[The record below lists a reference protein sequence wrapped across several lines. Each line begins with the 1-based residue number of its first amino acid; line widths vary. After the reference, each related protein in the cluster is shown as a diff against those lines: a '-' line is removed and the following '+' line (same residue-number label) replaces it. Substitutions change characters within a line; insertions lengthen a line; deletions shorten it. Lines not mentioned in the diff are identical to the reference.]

1 MPDISEKLNQYVG
14 MAIGSVLIIIVGV
27 VLIKIILGILKKAL
41 KRTTLDESM
50 HKFIVNVAKSAL
62 WIILIVVLLG
72 YMNVPTAPLVAALG
86 AAGAAIALALKDSL
100 GNIAGG
106 ILLLAN
112 KPFKKGDEIDVAGIN
127 GKVES
132 IDLFVTTIKTF
143 DNKVVTVPNGTI
155 TTSVIVNYSME
166 EVRRVD
172 LKFGIS
178 YDSDIA
184 TAKDVLLAVA
194 ESCPDVLLD
203 PPPVVGVSAHGE
215 SQVTMDLKVWCE
227 TAMYYDVKYYMTEQV
242 KLAFDE
248 ANITIPYPQMDVRV
262 IK

>member
-1 MPDISEKLNQYVG
+1 MPDTTEKLSQYMGLAVG
-14 MAIGSVLIIIVGV
+14 AVVIVIVGV
-27 VLIKIILGILKKAL
+27 ILIKIILTILKKAL
-41 KRTTLDESM
+41 KKTTLDESM
-50 HKFIVNVAKSAL
+50 HKFIVNVAKTML

-72 YMNVPTAPLVAALG
+72 YMKVPTAPLVAALG

-106 ILLLAN
+106 ILILAN

-127 GKVES
+127 GQVES

-143 DNKVVTVPNGTI
+143 DNKAVTVPNGTI
-155 TTSVIVNYSME
+155 TTSVIVNYSKE
-166 EVRRVD
+166 EIRRVD
-172 LKFGIS
+172 FKIGIH

-184 TAKDVLLAVA
+184 HAKDVLLAVA
-194 ESCPDVLLD
+194 ENCPDVLLD
-203 PPPVVGVSAHGE
+203 PPPVVGVTNYEEGRINLA
-215 SQVTMDLKVWCE
+215 LKVWCE
-227 TAMYYDVKYYMTEQV
+227 TAVYYDVKYYLAEQV

-248 ANITIPYPQMDVRV
+248 ANVTIPHPQMDVRV

>member
-1 MPDISEKLNQYVG
+1 MPDISEKLNQYIGTAVG
-14 MAIGSVLIIIVGV
+14 AILIITIGV
-27 VLIKIILGILKKAL
+27 ILIKIILGILKKAL
-41 KRTTLDESM
+41 KKTTLDESM
-50 HKFIVNVAKSAL
+50 HKFIVNVAKTML

-72 YMNVPTAPLVAALG
+72 YMKVPTAPLVAALG

-106 ILLLAN
+106 ILILAN

-127 GKVES
+127 GQVES

-143 DNKVVTVPNGTI
+143 DNKAVTVPNGTI
-155 TTSVIVNYSME
+155 TTSVIVNYSKE
-166 EVRRVD
+166 DIRRVD
-172 LKFGIS
+172 FKIGIH

-184 TAKDVLLAVA
+184 KAKDVLLAVA
-194 ESCPDVLLD
+194 ENCPDVLLD
-203 PPPVVGVSAHGE
+203 PSPVVGVSNYDDGRINLA
-215 SQVTMDLKVWCE
+215 LKVWCE
-227 TAMYYDVKYYMTEQV
+227 TAVYYDVKYYLAEQV

-248 ANITIPYPQMDVRV
+248 ANITIPHPQMDVRV

>member
-1 MPDISEKLNQYVG
+1 MPDITKNIGQYMG
-14 MAIGSVLIIIVGV
+14 LAFGAAAIVIVGV
-27 VLIKIILGILKKAL
+27 ILIKVILIILRKTLKK
-41 KRTTLDESM
+41 TTLDESM
-50 HKFIVNVAKSAL
+50 HKFIVNVAKTML

-72 YMNVPTAPLVAALG
+72 YMKVPTAPLVAALG

-106 ILLLAN
+106 ILILAN

-127 GKVES
+127 GQVES

-143 DNKVVTVPNGTI
+143 DNKAVTVPNGTI
-155 TTSVIVNYSME
+155 TTSVIVNYSKE
-166 EVRRVD
+166 DIRRVD
-172 LKFGIS
+172 FKIGIH

-184 TAKDVLLAVA
+184 KAKDVLLAVA
-194 ESCPDVLLD
+194 ENCPDVLLD
-203 PPPVVGVSAHGE
+203 PSPVVGVSNYDDGQINLA
-215 SQVTMDLKVWCE
+215 LKVWCE
-227 TAMYYDVKYYMTEQV
+227 TAVYYDVKYYLAEQV

-248 ANITIPYPQMDVRV
+248 ANITIPHPQMDVRV